1 MVQKSLGRLETLTR
15 REREGALSVLLNL
28 GRLSKIESTLRPTRE
43 HEDEVRRAEG
53 IAGMA
58 AVEAERT
65 ALSAQLDEQQRLAA
79 LARLR
84 DDLAALDTA
93 ADHAAAAA
101 ADRTTAERDLAAAT
115 ARLEAISEYR
125 TQRQAWLD
133 LSGTVQRLSEA
144 EQQLTAAAAT
154 LAATEQ
160 EAAKLAAAKA
170 QAAAAYDLSTRVEA
184 IRVAEETC
192 TRRAGEHEEA
202 QRQVAE
208 CATWRVERREVSQ
221 QLAELEQ
228 TIEIAE
234 ARRKLHDAEQEYARL
249 AEEHRETQQRV
260 AQCDAWRSARRDVAQ
275 QLAGLERT
283 IAIAMARQQLRDV
296 EQEYARLAEEHREA
310 QQRVEQC
317 AAWRGE
323 QREVAERLAEL
334 EQAIVLVEEQRRNR
348 AERERL
354 IGLRN
359 NLEDW
364 AQIAS
369 QRAGIQAARRRLNVA
384 GGSAGVLTVALVL
397 LLVASAPLVLIA
409 VCLVGWL
416 GALLTSTVLAANAG
430 LMPGMSQTNATRL
443 DARLQSAA
451 EALYEQGEATPL
463 TAPGVQQRLASAD
476 DALAALADDG
486 RGAVDEA
493 GYRDLLGRRGQL
505 QRQGEELAS
514 SLEQEPALKAAAVQA
529 GELLMACQAEVA
541 AQRQALVA
549 QLGGDGAGDD
559 DGRGAVDEAGFR
571 DLLGQRGQLQRQ
583 REELASNLERESAL
597 KTAAVQAGELLMAC
611 QAEVAAQRQ
620 ALVAQLGG
628 DGAGDDDGHGAVDE
642 VGFQDLIGRRGQLQ
656 RQAEELVS
664 NLEREPT
671 LKTAAV
677 QAGEALTACRADL
690 DDQWQTLTARL
701 GRDYA
706 RDHRAAA
713 QAIRARVQRAEQ
725 ERASTA
731 AAAARLPPRSGRRW
745 GGGSPAARSCRKRS
759 NGGLLL
765 SMPPC
770 RRKRTLSGHSLG
782 RSYARSRQ
790 KSLGLILSKRQR
802 RSNTPCSGAAR
813 RLRARSK
820 PWQTDTGWPR
830 RRLNGPAAWG
840 ATLADVAEVWQRAAQ
855 IRDALPSVTE
865 PLPPTEAIEAQ
876 VSELR
881 ERLVRCDQD
890 IRRTWEDLALP
901 ADYVVPGVAEADE
914 AAREAHLELQSRRYA
929 VQVLTQARRKMIAN
943 VLPSTERNMCL
954 LLPELTAGRYRH
966 ARLDQDYR
974 FQVWDERKRGDTEKK
989 LLSGGTQD
997 QFSLA
1002 LRLGFAIAALPQ
1014 EVGTRPGFP
1023 LSRRAAV
1030 ELRPRPHAGAG
1041 QSPHPRDD
1049 YLAFPASVPDQSLD
1063 AVRPAPLHLSRR
1075 DGGRWSGVVN
1085 APATGA
1091 GGAAC
1096 RPVVGPAPVKAR
1108 AWPSGAWMDRG
1119 GLRCCSIGLWRLCR
1133 EKGPD
1138 LAKRLAPESQ
1148 SEAEDQWAAA
1158 ARERWYPLPALAQD
1172 RSLLYAVDGSGH
1184 VAALNSGFYIVVAQ
1198 AFLAGPTEADTVA
1211 EVDLEIYDARRSATD
1226 VSSLRDLMMRR
1237 LESQVAME
1245 TAQRIERPQESVL
1258 LLDGS
1263 LHCRAYPP
1271 QSLVWLGGHVWP
1283 RPGRGADGGN
1293 AARSCRADP

>member
-1 MVQKSLGRLETLTR
+1 MIRLRRLRLSQYKGLAQVDLAFPSQGSVLIEGLNEAGKSTLFDGLHFALYGQPLVGDLAEALTYDAETTIAYAELDVDVDRTRLTVERRLRRTPRTLRHEVQLWVQKAESGDIEYVRSVRPVRERLIAELGGLTAEALQNSCLVVQKSLGRLETLTR

-58 AVEAERT
+58 AVAAERT
-65 ALSAQLDEQQRLAA
+65 ALRAQLDEQQRLAA

-125 TQRQAWLD
+125 TQRQSWLD

-192 TRRAGEHEEA
+192 TRRAVEHREA
-202 QRQVAE
+202 QRRLAE

-234 ARRKLHDAEQEYARL
+234 ARRKLHDVEREYARL
-249 AEEHRETQQRV
+249 ADEHREAQQRV
-260 AQCDAWRSARRDVAQ
+260 AQCATWRSERRDVAQ

-283 IAIAMARQQLRDV
+283 IAIAMVRQQLRDV
-296 EQEYARLAEEHREA
+296 EQEHARLAEEHREA

-409 VCLVGWL
+409 VCVVGWL

-463 TAPGVQQRLASAD
+463 TAPGVQQRLASVD

-514 SLEQEPALKAAAVQA
+514 NLERESALKTAAVQA

-731 AAAARLPPRSGRRW
+731 AAAARLPRERAQVGRWQSSRTELQETVERRLVALDAAV
-745 GGGSPAARSCRKRS
+745 PAETDAIGALARQELRKI
-759 NGGLLL
+759 
-765 SMPPC
+765 
-770 RRKRTLSGHSLG
+770 KAEI
-782 RSYARSRQ
+782 ARLDPEQ
-790 KSLGLILSKRQR
+790 AAAAQQHALQR
-802 RSNTPCSGAAR
+802 RGAAATR
-813 RLRARSK
+813 QEQALADGHRLAASAVERAS
-820 PWQTDTGWPR
+820 G
-830 RRLNGPAAWG
+830 LG
-840 ATLADVAEVWQRAAQ
+840 ATLADVAEVWQRAVQ
-855 IRDALPSVTE
+855 IREELPAVTK
-865 PLPPTEAIEAQ
+865 PLPPTEGVEAQ

-901 ADYVVPGVAEADE
+901 ADYVVPGVTEANE
-914 AAREAHLELQSRRYA
+914 AAREARLELQSRRYA

-1014 EVGTRPGFP
+1014 EVGTRPGFLFLDEP
-1023 LSRRAAV
+1023 LSSFDRDRTQALV
-1030 ELRPRPHAGAG
+1030 NLLTRGTVTSHFPQVFLISHSTLFDPHLFTY
-1041 QSPHPRDD
+1041 H
-1049 YLAFPASVPDQSLD
+1049 
-1063 AVRPAPLHLSRR
+1063 
-1075 DGGRWSGVVN
+1075 VVME
-1085 APATGA
+1085 A
-1091 GGAAC
+1091 GGVASSTL
-1096 RPVVGPAPVKAR
+1096 PP
-1108 AWPSGAWMDRG
+1108 
-1119 GLRCCSIGLWRLCR
+1119 
-1133 EKGPD
+1133 
-1138 LAKRLAPESQ
+1138 PEP
-1148 SEAEDQWAAA
+1148 EA
-1158 ARERWYPLPALAQD
+1158 
-1172 RSLLYAVDGSGH
+1172 LL
-1184 VAALNSGFYIVVAQ
+1184 
-1198 AFLAGPTEADTVA
+1198 
-1211 EVDLEIYDARRSATD
+1211 
-1226 VSSLRDLMMRR
+1226 
-1237 LESQVAME
+1237 
-1245 TAQRIERPQESVL
+1245 
-1258 LLDGS
+1258 
-1263 LHCRAYPP
+1263 
-1271 QSLVWLGGHVWP
+1271 
-1283 RPGRGADGGN
+1283 PGR
-1293 AARSCRADP
+1293 S

>member
-1 MVQKSLGRLETLTR
+1 MIRLRRLRLSQYKGLAQVDLAFPRQGSVLIEGLNEAGKSTLFDGLHFALYGQPLVGDLAEALTYDAETTIAYAELDVDVDRTRLTVERRLRRTPRTLRHEVQLWVQKAESGDIEYVRSVRPVRERLIAELGGLTAEALQNSCLVEQKALGRLETLTR

-28 GRLSKIESTLRPTRE
+28 GRLSEIESTLRPTRE
-43 HEDEVRRAEG
+43 HEDEVRRAAG

-58 AVEAERT
+58 ALAAERT
-65 ALSAQLDEQQRLAA
+65 TLRAQLEEQQRLVA

-84 DDLAALDTA
+84 DDLTALDTA

-101 ADRTTAERDLAAAT
+101 ADCTTAERDLAAAT
-115 ARLEAISEYR
+115 ARLAAIDEYR
-125 TQRQAWLD
+125 TQRQSWLD
-133 LSGTVQRLSEA
+133 LSGTVQRLGEA
-144 EQQLTAAAAT
+144 EQQLTAATAT
-154 LAATEQ
+154 LAATER
-160 EAAKLAAAKA
+160 EAAKLDAAEA
-170 QAAAAYDLSTRVEA
+170 QAAVAYDLASKVEA

-192 TRRAGEHEEA
+192 TRRAVEHREA
-202 QRQVAE
+202 QRRLAE

-228 TIEIAE
+228 AIEIAE
-234 ARRKLHDAEQEYARL
+234 ARRKLHDAKQEYARL
-249 AEEHRETQQRV
+249 ADEHRETQQRV

-275 QLAGLERT
+275 QLTDLERT
-283 IAIAMARQQLRDV
+283 IAIAAARQQLRDV

-317 AAWRGE
+317 AVWRAE
-323 QREVAERLAEL
+323 QREVAERLADL

-409 VCLVGWL
+409 VCVVGWL

-463 TAPGVQQRLASAD
+463 TAPGVQQRLASVD
-476 DALAALADDG
+476 DALAALAGDG

-505 QRQGEELAS
+505 QRQGEELES

-541 AQRQALVA
+541 AQRQALEA

-571 DLLGQRGQLQRQ
+571 DLLGRRGQLQRQ
-583 REELASNLERESAL
+583 EEELATNLEQEPAL

-620 ALVAQLGG
+620 ALVARL
-628 DGAGDDDGHGAVDE
+628 DSDGDDGRGAVDE
-642 VGFQDLIGRRGQLQ
+642 AGFQDLIGRRGQLQ
-656 RQAEELVS
+656 RRGEELAS
-664 NLEREPT
+664 SLEREPT

-677 QAGEALTACRADL
+677 QAGEALMACRADL
-690 DDQWQTLTARL
+690 EDQWQTLTARL

-713 QAIRARVQRAEQ
+713 QAIRAQVQRAEQ

-731 AAAARLPPRSGRRW
+731 AAAARLPRERAQVSR
-745 GGGSPAARSCRKRS
+745 C
-759 NGGLLL
+759 
-765 SMPPC
+765 
-770 RRKRTLSGHSLG
+770 
-782 RSYARSRQ
+782 RSRYAELRETVERQ
-790 KSLGLILSKRQR
+790 LTALDAAVPAETDAIGTLARQELRKIEAEIARLDPDQAAAAQQHALQR
-802 RSNTPCSGAAR
+802 RGAAATR
-813 RLRARSK
+813 QEQALADGHRLAASAVERAS
-820 PWQTDTGWPR
+820 G
-830 RRLNGPAAWG
+830 LG
-840 ATLADVAEVWQRAAQ
+840 ATLADVAEVWQRAVQ
-855 IRDALPSVTE
+855 IRDALPAVTE

-901 ADYVVPGVAEADE
+901 ADYVVPGVTEANE
-914 AAREAHLELQSRRYA
+914 AAREARLELQSRRYA

-1014 EVGTRPGFP
+1014 EVGTRPGFLFLDEP
-1023 LSRRAAV
+1023 LSSFDRDRTQALV
-1030 ELRPRPHAGAG
+1030 NLLTRGTITSHFPQVFLISHSTLFDPHLFTY
-1041 QSPHPRDD
+1041 H
-1049 YLAFPASVPDQSLD
+1049 
-1063 AVRPAPLHLSRR
+1063 
-1075 DGGRWSGVVN
+1075 VVME
-1085 APATGA
+1085 A
-1091 GGAAC
+1091 GGVASSTLPPPEPEALL
-1096 RPVVGPAPVKAR
+1096 
-1108 AWPSGAWMDRG
+1108 SG
-1119 GLRCCSIGLWRLCR
+1119 
-1133 EKGPD
+1133 
-1138 LAKRLAPESQ
+1138 
-1148 SEAEDQWAAA
+1148 
-1158 ARERWYPLPALAQD
+1158 
-1172 RSLLYAVDGSGH
+1172 RS
-1184 VAALNSGFYIVVAQ
+1184 
-1198 AFLAGPTEADTVA
+1198 
-1211 EVDLEIYDARRSATD
+1211 
-1226 VSSLRDLMMRR
+1226 
-1237 LESQVAME
+1237 
-1245 TAQRIERPQESVL
+1245 
-1258 LLDGS
+1258 
-1263 LHCRAYPP
+1263 
-1271 QSLVWLGGHVWP
+1271 
-1283 RPGRGADGGN
+1283 
-1293 AARSCRADP
+1293 

>member
-1 MVQKSLGRLETLTR
+1 MIRLRRLRLSQYKGLAQVDLAFPSQGSVLIEGLNEAGKSTLFDGLHFALYGQPLVGDLAEALTYDAETTIAYAELDVDVDRTRLTVERRLRRTPRTLRHEVQLWVQKAESGDIEYVRSVRPVRERLIAELGGLTAEALQNSCLVVQKSLGRLETLTR

-28 GRLSKIESTLRPTRE
+28 GRLSEIESKLRPTRE
-43 HEDEVRRAEG
+43 HEDAVRRAEG
-53 IAGMA
+53 IAVMA
-58 AVEAERT
+58 VVEAERIT
-65 ALSAQLDEQQRLAA
+65 LQAQLDQQQRLAA

-84 DDLAALDTA
+84 DDLTALDTA
-93 ADHAAAAA
+93 AERAAAAA
-101 ADRTTAERDLAAAT
+101 ADRTTAESDLAAAT

-249 AEEHRETQQRV
+249 AEEHRE
-260 AQCDAWRSARRDVAQ
+260 
-275 QLAGLERT
+275 
-283 IAIAMARQQLRDV
+283 
-296 EQEYARLAEEHREA
+296 A
-310 QQRVEQC
+310 QQRLEQC

-731 AAAARLPPRSGRRW
+731 AAAARLPRERAQVGRWQSSRTELQETVERRLAALDAAV
-745 GGGSPAARSCRKRS
+745 PAETDAIGALARQELRKIEAEI
-759 NGGLLL
+759 
-765 SMPPC
+765 
-770 RRKRTLSGHSLG
+770 
-782 RSYARSRQ
+782 ARLDPEQ
-790 KSLGLILSKRQR
+790 AAAAQQHALQR
-802 RSNTPCSGAAR
+802 RGAAATR
-813 RLRARSK
+813 QEQALADGHRLAASAVERAS
-820 PWQTDTGWPR
+820 G
-830 RRLNGPAAWG
+830 LG

-1014 EVGTRPGFP
+1014 EVGTRPGFLFLDEP
-1023 LSRRAAV
+1023 LSSFDRDRTQALV
-1030 ELRPRPHAGAG
+1030 NLLTRGTITSHFPQVFLISHSTLFDPHLFTY
-1041 QSPHPRDD
+1041 H
-1049 YLAFPASVPDQSLD
+1049 
-1063 AVRPAPLHLSRR
+1063 
-1075 DGGRWSGVVN
+1075 VVME
-1085 APATGA
+1085 A
-1091 GGAAC
+1091 GGVASSTLPPPEPEALL
-1096 RPVVGPAPVKAR
+1096 
-1108 AWPSGAWMDRG
+1108 SG
-1119 GLRCCSIGLWRLCR
+1119 
-1133 EKGPD
+1133 
-1138 LAKRLAPESQ
+1138 
-1148 SEAEDQWAAA
+1148 
-1158 ARERWYPLPALAQD
+1158 
-1172 RSLLYAVDGSGH
+1172 RS
-1184 VAALNSGFYIVVAQ
+1184 
-1198 AFLAGPTEADTVA
+1198 
-1211 EVDLEIYDARRSATD
+1211 
-1226 VSSLRDLMMRR
+1226 
-1237 LESQVAME
+1237 
-1245 TAQRIERPQESVL
+1245 
-1258 LLDGS
+1258 
-1263 LHCRAYPP
+1263 
-1271 QSLVWLGGHVWP
+1271 
-1283 RPGRGADGGN
+1283 
-1293 AARSCRADP
+1293 

>member
-1 MVQKSLGRLETLTR
+1 M
-15 REREGALSVLLNL
+15 A
-28 GRLSKIESTLRPTRE
+28 
-43 HEDEVRRAEG
+43 EV
-53 IAGMA
+53 
-58 AVEAERT
+58 
-65 ALSAQLDEQQRLAA
+65 
-79 LARLR
+79 
-84 DDLAALDTA
+84 
-93 ADHAAAAA
+93 
-101 ADRTTAERDLAAAT
+101 
-115 ARLEAISEYR
+115 
-125 TQRQAWLD
+125 
-133 LSGTVQRLSEA
+133 
-144 EQQLTAAAAT
+144 
-154 LAATEQ
+154 
-160 EAAKLAAAKA
+160 
-170 QAAAAYDLSTRVEA
+170 
-184 IRVAEETC
+184 
-192 TRRAGEHEEA
+192 
-202 QRQVAE
+202 
-208 CATWRVERREVSQ
+208 
-221 QLAELEQ
+221 
-228 TIEIAE
+228 
-234 ARRKLHDAEQEYARL
+234 
-249 AEEHRETQQRV
+249 
-260 AQCDAWRSARRDVAQ
+260 
-275 QLAGLERT
+275 
-283 IAIAMARQQLRDV
+283 
-296 EQEYARLAEEHREA
+296 
-310 QQRVEQC
+310 
-317 AAWRGE
+317 
-323 QREVAERLAEL
+323 
-334 EQAIVLVEEQRRNR
+334 EQAIALAEEQRRNR

-409 VCLVGWL
+409 VCVVGWL

-463 TAPGVQQRLASAD
+463 TAPGVQQRLASVD

-505 QRQGEELAS
+505 QRQGEELES

-731 AAAARLPPRSGRRW
+731 AAAARLPRERAQVGRWQSSRTELQETVERRLVALDAAV
-745 GGGSPAARSCRKRS
+745 PAETDAIGALARQELRKIEAEI
-759 NGGLLL
+759 
-765 SMPPC
+765 
-770 RRKRTLSGHSLG
+770 
-782 RSYARSRQ
+782 ARLDPEQ
-790 KSLGLILSKRQR
+790 AAAAQQHALQR
-802 RSNTPCSGAAR
+802 RGAAATR
-813 RLRARSK
+813 QEQALADGHRLAASAVERAS
-820 PWQTDTGWPR
+820 G
-830 RRLNGPAAWG
+830 LG

-1014 EVGTRPGFP
+1014 EVGTRPGFLFLDEP
-1023 LSRRAAV
+1023 LSSFDRDRTQALV
-1030 ELRPRPHAGAG
+1030 NLLTRGTITSHFPQVFLISHSTLFDPHLFTY
-1041 QSPHPRDD
+1041 H
-1049 YLAFPASVPDQSLD
+1049 
-1063 AVRPAPLHLSRR
+1063 
-1075 DGGRWSGVVN
+1075 VVME
-1085 APATGA
+1085 A
-1091 GGAAC
+1091 GGVASSTL
-1096 RPVVGPAPVKAR
+1096 PP
-1108 AWPSGAWMDRG
+1108 
-1119 GLRCCSIGLWRLCR
+1119 
-1133 EKGPD
+1133 
-1138 LAKRLAPESQ
+1138 PEP
-1148 SEAEDQWAAA
+1148 EA
-1158 ARERWYPLPALAQD
+1158 L
-1172 RSLLYAVDGSGH
+1172 
-1184 VAALNSGFYIVVAQ
+1184 
-1198 AFLAGPTEADTVA
+1198 LAG
-1211 EVDLEIYDARRSATD
+1211 RS
-1226 VSSLRDLMMRR
+1226 
-1237 LESQVAME
+1237 
-1245 TAQRIERPQESVL
+1245 
-1258 LLDGS
+1258 
-1263 LHCRAYPP
+1263 
-1271 QSLVWLGGHVWP
+1271 
-1283 RPGRGADGGN
+1283 
-1293 AARSCRADP
+1293 

>member
-1 MVQKSLGRLETLTR
+1 MIRLRRLRLSQYKGLAQVDLAFPSQGSVLIEGLNEAGKSTLFDGLHFALYGQPLVGDLAEALTYDAETTIACVELDVDVDRTRLTVERRLRRTARTLRHEVQLWVQKAESGDIEYVRSVRPVRERLIAELGGLTAEALQNSCLVVQKSLGRLETLTR

-28 GRLSKIESTLRPTRE
+28 GRLSEIESTLRPTRE
-43 HEDEVRRAEG
+43 HEDEVRRAAG

-58 AVEAERT
+58 AVAAERT
-65 ALSAQLDEQQRLAA
+65 ALRAQLEEQQRLVD

-93 ADHAAAAA
+93 ADHAAAAS
-101 ADRTTAERDLAAAT
+101 ADRATAERDLAAAT
-115 ARLEAISEYR
+115 ARLAAIDEYR
-125 TQRQAWLD
+125 TQRQSWLD
-133 LSGTVQRLSEA
+133 LSGTVQRLGEA
-144 EQQLTAAAAT
+144 EHQLTAATAT

-160 EAAKLAAAKA
+160 EAAKLDAAEA
-170 QAAAAYDLSTRVEA
+170 QAAVAYDLASKVEA

-192 TRRAGEHEEA
+192 TRRAVEHREA
-202 QRQVAE
+202 RRRVAE
-208 CATWRVERREVSQ
+208 CDVWRAEQGKVAE

-234 ARRKLHDAEQEYARL
+234 ARRQV
-249 AEEHRETQQRV
+249 RV
-260 AQCDAWRSARRDVAQ
+260 VDERYAQCE
-275 QLAGLERT
+275 G
-283 IAIAMARQQLRDV
+283 
-296 EQEYARLAEEHREA
+296 EYQEA

-317 AAWRGE
+317 AAWRAERREVVQRLAALERTIAIAEARRNLREVEERYAQRNGEHHEAQRRVAECAAWRAE
-323 QREVAERLAEL
+323 QREVAERLAEVERAVAL
-334 EQAIVLVEEQRRNR
+334 AEEQRRNR

-364 AQIAS
+364 AQIAV
-369 QRAGIQAARRRLNVA
+369 QRAGIRTARRRLNVA

-397 LLVASAPLVLIA
+397 LLVVSAPLVLIA
-409 VCLVGWL
+409 VCVVGWL

-463 TAPGVQQRLASAD
+463 TAPGVQQRLASVD

-486 RGAVDEA
+486 RGAVDET

-505 QRQGEELAS
+505 QRQGEELES
-514 SLEQEPALKAAAVQA
+514 SLEQEPALKTAAVQA

-583 REELASNLERESAL
+583 EEELATNLEQEPAL
-597 KTAAVQAGELLMAC
+597 HATAAQAGEALAAC
-611 QAEVAAQRQ
+611 RAKLATKRQ
-620 ALVAQLGG
+620 ELVAKLGS
-628 DGAGDDDGHGAVDE
+628 DGDDGRGAVDE
-642 VGFQDLIGRRGQLQ
+642 AGFQDLIGRRGQLQ
-656 RQAEELVS
+656 RRGEELAS
-664 NLEREPT
+664 SLEREPT

-677 QAGEALTACRADL
+677 QAGESLMACRADL
-690 DDQWQTLTARL
+690 EDQWQTLTARL

-713 QAIRARVQRAEQ
+713 QAIRAHVQRAEQ

-731 AAAARLPPRSGRRW
+731 AAAARLPRERAQVSR
-745 GGGSPAARSCRKRS
+745 C
-759 NGGLLL
+759 
-765 SMPPC
+765 
-770 RRKRTLSGHSLG
+770 
-782 RSYARSRQ
+782 RSRYAELRETVERQ
-790 KSLGLILSKRQR
+790 LTALDAAVPAETDAIGTLARQELRKIEAEIARLDPDQAAAAQQHALQR
-802 RSNTPCSGAAR
+802 RGAAATR
-813 RLRARSK
+813 QEQALADGHRLAASAVERAS
-820 PWQTDTGWPR
+820 G
-830 RRLNGPAAWG
+830 LG
-840 ATLADVAEVWQRAAQ
+840 ATLADVAEVWQRAVQ
-855 IRDALPSVTE
+855 IRDALPAVTE

-876 VSELR
+876 VIELR

-914 AAREAHLELQSRRYA
+914 AAREARLELQSRRYA

-1014 EVGTRPGFP
+1014 EVGTRPGFLFLDEP
-1023 LSRRAAV
+1023 LSSFDRDRTQALV
-1030 ELRPRPHAGAG
+1030 NLLTRGTITSHFPQVFLISHSTLFDPHLFTY
-1041 QSPHPRDD
+1041 H
-1049 YLAFPASVPDQSLD
+1049 
-1063 AVRPAPLHLSRR
+1063 
-1075 DGGRWSGVVN
+1075 VVME
-1085 APATGA
+1085 A
-1091 GGAAC
+1091 GGVASSTLPPPEPEALL
-1096 RPVVGPAPVKAR
+1096 
-1108 AWPSGAWMDRG
+1108 SG
-1119 GLRCCSIGLWRLCR
+1119 
-1133 EKGPD
+1133 
-1138 LAKRLAPESQ
+1138 
-1148 SEAEDQWAAA
+1148 
-1158 ARERWYPLPALAQD
+1158 
-1172 RSLLYAVDGSGH
+1172 RS
-1184 VAALNSGFYIVVAQ
+1184 
-1198 AFLAGPTEADTVA
+1198 
-1211 EVDLEIYDARRSATD
+1211 
-1226 VSSLRDLMMRR
+1226 
-1237 LESQVAME
+1237 
-1245 TAQRIERPQESVL
+1245 
-1258 LLDGS
+1258 
-1263 LHCRAYPP
+1263 
-1271 QSLVWLGGHVWP
+1271 
-1283 RPGRGADGGN
+1283 
-1293 AARSCRADP
+1293 

>member
-1 MVQKSLGRLETLTR
+1 MIRLRRLRLSQYKGLAQVDLAFPPQGSVLIEGLNEAGKSTLFDGLHFAIYGQPLVGDLAEALTYNAETTIARAELYVDVDRTRLIVERRLRRTPRTLRHEVQLWVQKAESGDIEYVRNVRPVRERLIAELGGLTAEALQNSCLVVQKSLGRLETLTR

-28 GRLSKIESTLRPTRE
+28 GRLSEIESTLRPTRE
-43 HEDEVRRAEG
+43 HEDEVRRVEG

-65 ALSAQLDEQQRLAA
+65 ALRAQLDEQQRLAA

-125 TQRQAWLD
+125 TQRQSWLD
-133 LSGTVQRLSEA
+133 LSGTVQRLGEA
-144 EQQLTAAAAT
+144 EQQLTAATAT
-154 LAATEQ
+154 LAATER

-192 TRRAGEHEEA
+192 TRRAVEHREA
-202 QRQVAE
+202 QRRLAE

-234 ARRKLHDAEQEYARL
+234 ARRNLRDAEQEYARL

-283 IAIAMARQQLRDV
+283 IAIAMVRQQLRDV

-409 VCLVGWL
+409 VCVVGWL

-463 TAPGVQQRLASAD
+463 TAPGVQQRLASVD

-505 QRQGEELAS
+505 QRQGEELES
-514 SLEQEPALKAAAVQA
+514 SLKKEPALKAAAAQA

-559 DGRGAVDEAGFR
+559 GRGAVDEAGFR

-583 REELASNLERESAL
+583 EEELATNLEQEPGLYA
-597 KTAAVQAGELLMAC
+597 TAAQAGEALAAC
-611 QAEVAAQRQ
+611 RAKLATKRQ
-620 ALVAQLGG
+620 ALVARL
-628 DGAGDDDGHGAVDE
+628 DSDDDDGRGAVDE
-642 VGFQDLIGRRGQLQ
+642 AGFQDLIGRRGQLQ
-656 RQAEELVS
+656 RRGEELAS

-677 QAGEALTACRADL
+677 QAGEALMACRADL

-713 QAIRARVQRAEQ
+713 QAIRAHVQRAEQ

-731 AAAARLPPRSGRRW
+731 AAAARLPRERAQVSR
-745 GGGSPAARSCRKRS
+745 C
-759 NGGLLL
+759 
-765 SMPPC
+765 
-770 RRKRTLSGHSLG
+770 
-782 RSYARSRQ
+782 RSRYAELRETVERQ
-790 KSLGLILSKRQR
+790 LTALDAAVPAETDAIGTLARQELRKIEAEIARLDPDQAAAAQQHALQR
-802 RSNTPCSGAAR
+802 RGAAATR
-813 RLRARSK
+813 QEQALADGHRLAASAVERAS
-820 PWQTDTGWPR
+820 G
-830 RRLNGPAAWG
+830 LG
-840 ATLADVAEVWQRAAQ
+840 ATLADVAEVWQRAVQ
-855 IRDALPSVTE
+855 IRDALPAVTE

-901 ADYVVPGVAEADE
+901 ADYVVPGVTEANE
-914 AAREAHLELQSRRYA
+914 AAREARLELQSRRCA

-1014 EVGTRPGFP
+1014 EVGTRPGFLFLDEP
-1023 LSRRAAV
+1023 LSSFDRDRTQALV
-1030 ELRPRPHAGAG
+1030 NLLTRGTITSHFPQVFLISHSTLFDPHLFTY
-1041 QSPHPRDD
+1041 H
-1049 YLAFPASVPDQSLD
+1049 
-1063 AVRPAPLHLSRR
+1063 
-1075 DGGRWSGVVN
+1075 VVME
-1085 APATGA
+1085 A
-1091 GGAAC
+1091 GGVASSTL
-1096 RPVVGPAPVKAR
+1096 PP
-1108 AWPSGAWMDRG
+1108 
-1119 GLRCCSIGLWRLCR
+1119 
-1133 EKGPD
+1133 
-1138 LAKRLAPESQ
+1138 PEP
-1148 SEAEDQWAAA
+1148 E
-1158 ARERWYPLPALAQD
+1158 
-1172 RSLLYAVDGSGH
+1172 
-1184 VAALNSGFYIVVAQ
+1184 
-1198 AFLAGPTEADTVA
+1198 
-1211 EVDLEIYDARRSATD
+1211 
-1226 VSSLRDLMMRR
+1226 
-1237 LESQVAME
+1237 
-1245 TAQRIERPQESVL
+1245 VL
-1258 LLDGS
+1258 LS
-1263 LHCRAYPP
+1263 
-1271 QSLVWLGGHVWP
+1271 
-1283 RPGRGADGGN
+1283 GR
-1293 AARSCRADP
+1293 S

>member
-1 MVQKSLGRLETLTR
+1 MIRLRRLRLSQYKGLAQVDLAFPSQGSVLIEGLNEAGKSTLFDGLHFALYGQPLVGDLAEALTYNAETTIARAELDVDVDRTRLIVERRLRRTARTLRHEVQLWVQKAESGDIEYVRNVRPVRERLIAELGGLTAEALQNSCLVVQKSLGRLETLTR

-28 GRLSKIESTLRPTRE
+28 GRLSEIESTLRPTRE

-58 AVEAERT
+58 AVAAERT
-65 ALSAQLDEQQRLAA
+65 ALRAQLEERQRLAA

-93 ADHAAAAA
+93 AAGAAAAA

-125 TQRQAWLD
+125 TQRQSWLD

-192 TRRAGEHEEA
+192 TRRAVEHREA
-202 QRQVAE
+202 QRRLAE
-208 CATWRVERREVSQ
+208 CATWRVGRREVSQ

-228 TIEIAE
+228 TIAIAE
-234 ARRKLHDAEQEYARL
+234 ARRNLRDVEQEYARL

-260 AQCDAWRSARRDVAQ
+260 AQCDAWRSARREVAQ

-283 IAIAMARQQLRDV
+283 IAIAMVRQQLRDV

-409 VCLVGWL
+409 VCVIGWL

-463 TAPGVQQRLASAD
+463 TTPGVQQRLASVD

-505 QRQGEELAS
+505 QRQAEELES

-677 QAGEALTACRADL
+677 QASEALTACRADL

-731 AAAARLPPRSGRRW
+731 AAAARLPRERAQVGRWQSSRTELQETVERRLVALDAAV
-745 GGGSPAARSCRKRS
+745 PAETDAIGALARQELRKIEAEI
-759 NGGLLL
+759 
-765 SMPPC
+765 
-770 RRKRTLSGHSLG
+770 
-782 RSYARSRQ
+782 ARLDPEQ
-790 KSLGLILSKRQR
+790 AAAAQQHALQR
-802 RSNTPCSGAAR
+802 RGAAATR
-813 RLRARSK
+813 QEQALADGHRLAASAVERAS
-820 PWQTDTGWPR
+820 G
-830 RRLNGPAAWG
+830 LG

-1014 EVGTRPGFP
+1014 EVGTRPGFLFLDEP
-1023 LSRRAAV
+1023 LSSFDRDRTQALV
-1030 ELRPRPHAGAG
+1030 NLLTRGTITSHFPQVFLISHSTLFDPHLFTY
-1041 QSPHPRDD
+1041 H
-1049 YLAFPASVPDQSLD
+1049 
-1063 AVRPAPLHLSRR
+1063 
-1075 DGGRWSGVVN
+1075 VVME
-1085 APATGA
+1085 A
-1091 GGAAC
+1091 GGVASSTLPPPEPEALL
-1096 RPVVGPAPVKAR
+1096 
-1108 AWPSGAWMDRG
+1108 SG
-1119 GLRCCSIGLWRLCR
+1119 
-1133 EKGPD
+1133 
-1138 LAKRLAPESQ
+1138 
-1148 SEAEDQWAAA
+1148 
-1158 ARERWYPLPALAQD
+1158 
-1172 RSLLYAVDGSGH
+1172 RS
-1184 VAALNSGFYIVVAQ
+1184 
-1198 AFLAGPTEADTVA
+1198 
-1211 EVDLEIYDARRSATD
+1211 
-1226 VSSLRDLMMRR
+1226 
-1237 LESQVAME
+1237 
-1245 TAQRIERPQESVL
+1245 
-1258 LLDGS
+1258 
-1263 LHCRAYPP
+1263 
-1271 QSLVWLGGHVWP
+1271 
-1283 RPGRGADGGN
+1283 
-1293 AARSCRADP
+1293 